1 MGYNKATSDSLI
13 ERMQHLANM
22 AMKTEDG
29 LRIETGSRSESLRL
43 RQQIYAARRETRK
56 RKPED
61 TSPISVV
68 ELRVEEDHLLILKPG
83 ALTSQFKITD
93 IKTGQPVSAVPTAE
107 DTKEILSNVRK
118 ITDADILEMMLKI
131 AEKKGPGNHEQEA
144 LDWLHS
150 GKTPNQYK
158 G

>member
-13 ERMQHLANM
+13 ERMQHLANT

-29 LRIETGSRSESLRL
+29 LRVNTGSRSESLRL

-56 RKPED
+56 RNPED

-68 ELRVEEDHLLILKPG
+68 ELRLEDDYLLILKPG
-83 ALTSQFKITD
+83 ALTGKFKITD
-93 IKTGQPVSAVPTAE
+93 LKTGKEVSVVPTE
-107 DTKEILSNVRK
+107 QDTKEILSQRK

-131 AEKKGPGNHEQEA
+131 AEKKGPGDHEKEA
-144 LDWLHS
+144 KDWLNS

-158 G
+158 T